1 MGEKI
6 PMMHWPNRALLR
18 TVMAAALGGSLL
30 GFDTAV
36 IAGATFSLTSYFHLS
51 PALLGVTVS
60 AALWGTIAGAMT
72 GGVLGRRFG
81 GRTSLFFLASCY
93 LVSAVGCALSTSLA
107 SLLIFRIIGGI
118 GMGGSSVVAPVYIAE
133 VAPPIW
139 RGRLVGAFQINIIGG
154 ILLAYLSNFLV
165 GLFPLGDSEWRWQ
178 MGVAAVPAALFLFAL
193 LGIPESA
200 RWLAGRGRLAEANDA
215 LRKLGSTGEDLHEVL
230 QSIRQ
235 APSSKA
241 EKLFQRRHLRPIV
254 LALAL
259 AAFNQLIGINAVL
272 YYLNDIFAMA
282 GFERTSQNGQ
292 AVVVGVVM
300 LVATVVA
307 LTLIDRFGRRVL
319 LLSGSIGLALCLS
332 GIVIILKSQHY
343 QSLLLVLVLGYI
355 ACFAFSQGAVI
366 WVYLSEIFPAGV
378 REQGQSLGS
387 STHWVMNALV
397 SFLFPV
403 IAAYSRTGPFVAFL
417 VIVIF
422 QFFAVLLF
430 FPETKGITLDAIGRQ
445 IDGQGGMS
453 GTEGNVGI

>member
-1 MGEKI
+1 
-6 PMMHWPNRALLR
+6 MMHWPNRALIR
-18 TVMAAALGGSLL
+18 TVMATALGGSLL

-36 IAGATFSLTSYFHLS
+36 IAGATFSLTSHFHLS

-60 AALWGTIAGAMT
+60 AALWGTIAGAVT

-93 LVSAVGCALSTSLA
+93 LVSALGCGLSSSLA

-139 RGRLVGAFQINIIGG
+139 RGRMVGAFQINIIGG

-165 GLFPLGDSEWRWQ
+165 GLFALGESEWRWQ
-178 MGVAAVPAALFLFAL
+178 LGVAAVPAALFLLAL
-193 LGIPESA
+193 MRIPESA
-200 RWLAGRGRLAEANDA
+200 RWLAAQGRLTEAKDA
-215 LRKLGSTGEDLHEVL
+215 LRRFGSNGTEDLHAILV
-230 QSIRQ
+230 SIQ
-235 APSSKA
+235 QTPNVQA
-241 EKLFQRRHLRPIV
+241 EKLFKRQNLRPIV
-254 LALAL
+254 LAIAL

-300 LVATVVA
+300 LVATVAA

-319 LLSGSIGLALCLS
+319 LLSGSIGLAICLS
-332 GIVIILKSQHY
+332 GIALIFATGRY
-343 QSLLLVLVLGYI
+343 ESLLLALVLGYI
-355 ACFAFSQGAVI
+355 ASFAFSQGAVI
-366 WVYLSEIFPAGV
+366 WVYLSEIFPAGA

-403 IAAYSRTGPFVAFL
+403 VAAYSKTGPFLGFL
-417 VIVIF
+417 VIVIV

-430 FPETKGITLDAIGRQ
+430 FPETKGVTLDAVGLQ
-445 IDGQGGMS
+445 SDAEGLEMQSPGS
-453 GTEGNVGI
+453 GHQRPVS

>member
-1 MGEKI
+1 MQSL
-6 PMMHWPNRALLR
+6 NRTLLR

-51 PALLGVTVS
+51 PAMLGVTVS

-72 GGVLGRRFG
+72 GGILGKRFG

-93 LVSAVGCALSTSLA
+93 LASALGCALSPSLV
-107 SLLIFRIIGGI
+107 SLMLFRVIGGI

-133 VAPPIW
+133 VAPPAW
-139 RGRLVGAFQINIIGG
+139 RGRLVGAFQINIICG
-154 ILLAYLSNFLV
+154 ILLAYLSNFVV
-165 GLFPLGDSEWRWQ
+165 GMFAFGLNEWRWQ
-178 MGVAAVPAALFLFAL
+178 LGVAAAPAALFMFAL

-200 RWLAGRGRLAEANDA
+200 RWLAVKGRLAEARDA
-215 LRKLGSTGEDLHEVL
+215 LTKLGFTGDKELRDILNSVE
-230 QSIRQ
+230 QR
-235 APSSKA
+235 PSSKSDR
-241 EKLFQRRHLRPIV
+241 LFQLAYLRPIV

-282 GFERTSQNGQ
+282 GFGRQSQNGQ

-300 LVATVVA
+300 LVATMAA
-307 LTLIDRFGRRVL
+307 LSLIDRFGRRVL
-319 LLSGSIGLALCLS
+319 LLMGSVGLAICLS
-332 GIVIILKSQHY
+332 GIAYIFSSHSHE
-343 QSLLLVLVLGYI
+343 SLLLPLVLGYI

-366 WVYLSEIFPAGV
+366 WVYLSEIFPTSV
-378 REQGQSLGS
+378 REQGQSLGC

-403 IAAYSRTGPFVAFL
+403 VAAYSRTGPFIGFLLIVVA
-417 VIVIF
+417 
-422 QFFAVLLF
+422 QFVAVLLF
-430 FPETKGITLDAIGRQ
+430 FPETKAVPLDSAGLRVETGGRT
-445 IDGQGGMS
+445 DATMPS
-453 GTEGNVGI
+453 TAATRR

>member
-1 MGEKI
+1 
-6 PMMHWPNRALLR
+6 
-18 TVMAAALGGSLL
+18 MAAALGGSLL

-36 IAGATFSLTSYFHLS
+36 IAGATSSLTSYFHLS
-51 PALLGVTVS
+51 PALLGATVS
-60 AALWGTIAGAMT
+60 AALWGTIAGAMA
-72 GGVLGRRFG
+72 GGVLGKRFG

-93 LVSAVGCALSTSLA
+93 LISALGCALSTSLM
-107 SLLIFRIIGGI
+107 SLMLFRIIGGI

-133 VAPPIW
+133 VAPSVW

-154 ILLAYLSNFLV
+154 ILLAYLSNYLV
-165 GLFPLGDSEWRWQ
+165 GTFSLGLNEWRWQ
-178 MGVAAVPAALFLFAL
+178 LGVAAAPAALFLAAL

-200 RWLAGRGRLAEANDA
+200 RWLAARGRLAKASDA
-215 LRKLGSTGEDLHEVL
+215 LRKLGFSGEKELHEIL
-230 QSIRQ
+230 NSAHQHR
-235 APSSKA
+235 SSTSG
-241 EKLFQRRHLRPIV
+241 KLFRRAYLRPIV
-254 LALAL
+254 LALSL

-282 GFERTSQNGQ
+282 GFERASQNGQ
-292 AVVVGVVM
+292 AVVVGIVM

-319 LLSGSIGLALCLS
+319 LLSGSVGLAICLS
-332 GIVIILKSQHY
+332 GIAFIFNTRSHE
-343 QSLLLVLVLGYI
+343 SLLLPLVLGYI

-366 WVYLSEIFPAGV
+366 WVYLSEIFPSSV

-403 IAAYSRTGPFVAFL
+403 VASYSRTGPFIGFL
-417 VIVIF
+417 LVVLM

-430 FPETKGITLDAIGRQ
+430 FPETKGMSLD
-445 IDGQGGMS
+445 S
-453 GTEGNVGI
+453 VGD